1 MDEFFYLEFSNKG
14 DYIYIYICLLIQVSV
29 FENMFQQGPEVI
41 QGHMLPVGSQTAV
54 KLAHK
59 RASHF

>member
-1 MDEFFYLEFSNKG
+1 MDEFFCPVFSNKG
-14 DYIYIYICLLIQVSV
+14 DYIYICLLIQVSV

>member
-1 MDEFFYLEFSNKG
+1 MDEFFCLVFSNKG
-14 DYIYIYICLLIQVSV
+14 NYTNISLLIQVSV
-29 FENMFQQGPEVI
+29 FENMFQQGPEVF
-41 QGHMLPVGSQTAV
+41 QGHMLPVGSQTAE